1 MQNLSTQR
9 WRIGWLLALLI
20 SLCQQT
26 HVAAQNQQLL
36 RGKVTDATGAVL
48 PGVTVVVKNT
58 TVGTTTDAEG
68 LYTLR
73 VNEQSGILV
82 FSFMGTVSKEVP
94 FNGAGE
100 YNATLAED
108 TKTLNE
114 VVVVGYGTQ
123 KKVNLTGAVAVIESK
138 SLTNR
143 QVGSTSLALQG
154 AAPGVTIT
162 QQSGAPGG
170 DAGTIRIR
178 GVGSIN
184 AGQNPLILVDNV
196 EMSLDA
202 IDPNNIASISILK
215 DAAAAAV
222 YGSRAANGVVLIT
235 TKRGAKGVNVSYN
248 AYGLK
253 QQPTDLPQKVNA
265 LEHMKYWDVAQ
276 VNSGLP
282 AVFTQQIAAYEKNGP
297 DNLSLFNTDWKKL
310 VLTNNGLMQN
320 HNLNVSVGGERVKLF
335 ASGSFLDQNGLTAN
349 TNYKRMDL
357 RFNTDVA
364 ITDKLSASMDLVLNK
379 MNRLWPGQN
388 TPEYIIREML
398 GFPATTPGQYNSGQ
412 WGEGWSNA
420 NPAAQAQDG
429 GFNRTLTNSQII
441 KGTLTYKPI
450 AGLEL
455 LATYSSNNYDSRNR
469 QFMDQYDIYTA
480 DVANNTLVFARPW
493 PALNSLSDNY
503 SQNTQ
508 NLFRTQATYTK
519 SFGKHDLTILGGF
532 STEDFKTS
540 YVNTF
545 RQNLLSPDRP
555 YLNSGDQLG
564 QTMSG
569 GESRYS
575 MVSVYGRLN
584 YNYNEKYLLE
594 VNGRWDASSRFRQ
607 NNWWQL
613 FPSVS
618 GGWRIS
624 QESFWSGLS
633 HVVPEA
639 KIRASYGSLGN
650 QNLIR
655 NGASDYYPTYSLF
668 NSGSAYNYYFN
679 NVVNPGYALT
689 TAANPNIRWETSKIL
704 DIGGDFSL
712 LRNRLNITA
721 DFFQRDIVDMLQL
734 VPVPSYVGLTA
745 PFVNSGS
752 MRNKGW
758 ELGIGWRDKIR
769 DFSYQVQL
777 NASDVKNTL
786 LNNGGK
792 PIINGATIQ
801 QEGYALDSYY
811 GYIADGLFQSAEE
824 VKNAPFQYGNTAPG
838 DIRYRDISGPNGVPD
853 NKIDSYDR
861 TILGN
866 YFPRYEYSLNL
877 SAQYKGFDF
886 TAFFQGV
893 GKKDNYL
900 SGTAAQPFYSANFQ
914 GTMFEYQKDYWSP
927 DNTGA
932 AYPRLTANSIPN
944 NYVTSSFWVRSASY
958 LRLKNVVLGYTIP
971 PALTNKAKIKSA
983 RVYLS
988 GQNLVTWTNF
998 FPGFDPE
1005 QRDTGGEFYP
1015 IMRTYTVGLNINF

>member
-1 MQNLSTQR
+1 M
-9 WRIGWLLALLI
+9 GWLLAVLLT
-20 SLCQQT
+20 LVQQ
-26 HVAAQNQQLL
+26 VPVWAQGQVL
-36 RGKVTDATGAVL
+36 RGKVTGANGEIM
-48 PGVTVVVKNT
+48 PGVTAVIKNT
-58 TVGTTTDAEG
+58 NQGTTTDADG
-68 LYTLR
+68 RYTLTAT
-73 VNEQSGILV
+73 QPSGTLV
-82 FSFMGTVSKEVP
+82 FSFMGTVGQEVA

-100 YNATLAED
+100 YNVSLSED

-123 KKVNLTGAVAVIESK
+123 KKVNLTGSVAVIESK

-162 QQSGAPGG
+162 QQSGVPGG

-178 GVGSIN
+178 GIGSIN

-235 TKRGAKGVNVSYN
+235 TKRGAKGVSVSYN
-248 AYGLK
+248 AYALK
-253 QQPTDLPQKVNA
+253 QEPTDLPQKVSA

-276 VNSGLP
+276 ANSGLP
-282 AVFTQQIAAYEKNGP
+282 AAFTQQIAAYEASGP
-297 DNLSLFNTDWKKL
+297 NNLTLFNTDWKKL
-310 VLTNNGLMQN
+310 VLTNNGMMQN
-320 HNLNVSVGGERVKLF
+320 HNLNVTVGGDRIKAF
-335 ASGSFLDQNGLTAN
+335 ASGSFLNQNGLTAN
-349 TNYKRMDL
+349 TNYKRLDL
-357 RFNTDVA
+357 RFNTDMAV
-364 ITDKLSASMDLVLNK
+364 TKNLSASLDLVLNNQ
-379 MNRLWPGQN
+379 NRLWPGQSS
-388 TPEYIIREML
+388 PQYIIREML
-398 GFPATTPGQYNSGQ
+398 GFPAITPGRYDTGQ

-420 NPAAQAQDG
+420 NPAAQAENG
-429 GFNRTLTNSQII
+429 GFNRLLTDSRII
-441 KGTLTYKPI
+441 KGTLTYTPTP
-450 AGLEL
+450 GLEL
-455 LATYSSNNYDSRNR
+455 LATYSSNYSTVRNR
-469 QFMDQYDIYTA
+469 QFTDQYNIYTA
-480 DVANNTLVFARPW
+480 DVANNTLVLARPW
-493 PALNSLSDNY
+493 PALNSLADNL

-508 NLFRTQATYTK
+508 NLFRAQATYNRTV
-519 SFGKHDLTILGGF
+519 GKHGFTLLGGF

-540 YVNTF
+540 YINTY

-564 QTMSG
+564 QTLSG
-569 GESRYS
+569 GESHFS

-584 YNYNEKYLLE
+584 YNYDERYLLE
-594 VNGRWDASSRFRQ
+594 VNGRWDASSRFRET
-607 NNWWQL
+607 NWWQL

-618 GGWRIS
+618 AGWRLS

-633 HVVPEA
+633 TVVNEA

-655 NGASDYYPTYSLF
+655 DNVADYYPTYSQF

-679 NVVNPGYALT
+679 NTVNPGYALT

-704 DIGGDFSL
+704 DIGGDFAF
-712 LRNRLNITA
+712 LRNRLNVTA

-734 VPVPSYVGLTA
+734 IPVPSYVGLTA

-758 ELGIGWRDKIR
+758 ELGLGWRDKIR

-777 NASDVKNTL
+777 NASDVKNTVL
-786 LNNGGK
+786 DNGAK
-792 PIINGATIQ
+792 PVINGATIQ
-801 QEGYALDSYY
+801 QEGSALDSYY
-811 GYIADGLFQSAEE
+811 GYIADGLFQTAEE
-824 VKNAPFQYGNTAPG
+824 VKNAPFQYGNSAAG

-877 SAQYKGFDF
+877 SAQYKGFDA
-886 TAFFQGV
+886 TIFFQGV

-900 SGTAAQPFYSANFQ
+900 AGTAAQPFYSANFQ
-914 GTMFEYQKDYWSP
+914 GTMFDYQKDYWSP
-927 DNTGA
+927 NNMGA
-932 AYPRLTANSIPN
+932 AYPRLTVNSIPN
-944 NYVTSSFWVRSASY
+944 NYVTSSFWVRSAAY
-958 LRLKNVVLGYTIP
+958 LRLKNVVLGYTLP
-971 PALTNKAKIKSA
+971 TALTTKAKIKSA
-983 RVYLS
+983 RLYVS
-988 GQNLVTWTNF
+988 GQNLITWTKF

>member
-1 MQNLSTQR
+1 MQNLFTQK
-9 WRIGWLLALLI
+9 WRFGWLLVLLI
-20 SLCQQT
+20 TLCQHT
-26 HVAAQNQQLL
+26 NVSAQSQVV
-36 RGKVTDATGAVL
+36 RGRVTDSNGAML

-58 TVGTTTDAEG
+58 NVGTTTDADG
-68 LYTLR
+68 RYTLR
-73 VNEQSGILV
+73 VAEQSGTLV
-82 FSFMGTVSKEVP
+82 VSFMGTIGREIP

-100 YNATLAED
+100 YDVSLSED

-123 KKVNLTGAVAVIESK
+123 KKVNLTGSVAVIESK

-154 AAPGVTIT
+154 AAPGVTVT
-162 QQSGAPGG
+162 QQSGVPGG
-170 DAGTIRIR
+170 DGGTIRIR
-178 GVGSIN
+178 GIGSIN

-222 YGSRAANGVVLIT
+222 YGSRAANGVVLVT

-248 AYGLK
+248 AYVLK
-253 QQPTDLPQKVNA
+253 QEPTDLPQRVNG

-276 VNSGLP
+276 ANSGLP
-282 AVFTQQIAAYEKNGP
+282 AAFTSQIAAYEASGP
-297 DNLSLFNTDWKKL
+297 NNLTLFNTDWKKL
-310 VLTNNGLMQN
+310 VLTNNGMMQN
-320 HNLNVSVGGERVKLF
+320 HNLNVSVGGDRVKVF
-335 ASGSFLDQNGLTAN
+335 ASGSFLNQNGLTAN

-364 ITDKLSASMDLVLNK
+364 ITSKLSASMDLVLNK
-379 MNRLWPGQN
+379 SNRLWPGQN
-388 TPEYIIREML
+388 TPQYIIREML
-398 GFPATTPGQYNSGQ
+398 GFPAISPGRYNTGQ

-420 NPAAQAQDG
+420 NPAAQAENG
-429 GFNRTLTNSQII
+429 GFNRNLTDSQII
-441 KGTLTYKPI
+441 KGTLTYTPTP
-450 AGLEL
+450 GLEIL
-455 LATYSSNNYDSRNR
+455 GTYSSNYYTVRNR
-469 QFMDQYDIYTA
+469 QFMDQYQIYTP
-480 DVANNTLVFARPW
+480 DVVNNTVVFARPW
-493 PALNSLSDNY
+493 PALNSLTDNY
-503 SQNTQ
+503 SQNYQ
-508 NLFRTQATYTK
+508 NLFRTQATYNQTV
-519 SFGKHDLTILGGF
+519 GKHGFTVLGGF
-532 STEDFKTS
+532 STEDFRSTF
-540 YVNTF
+540 VNTY

-564 QTMSG
+564 QSLGG

-575 MVSVYGRLN
+575 MVSAYGRLT
-584 YNYNEKYLLE
+584 YNYDERYLLE
-594 VNGRWDASSRFRQ
+594 VNGRWDASSRFRDS
-607 NNWWQL
+607 NRWKL

-618 GGWRIS
+618 AGWRIS
-624 QESFWSGLS
+624 QEKFFSGLS
-633 HVVPEA
+633 HVVSEA
-639 KIRASYGSLGN
+639 KLRASYGSLGN

-655 NGASDYYPTYSLF
+655 DGSSDYYPTYSLF
-668 NSGSAYNYYFN
+668 NSGAAYNYYFN
-679 NVVNPGYALT
+679 NAVNPGYALT
-689 TAANPNIRWETSKIL
+689 TAANPAIKWETSKIL
-704 DIGGDFSL
+704 DIGADFSL
-712 LRNRLNITA
+712 LHNRLTITA
-721 DFFQRDIVDMLQL
+721 DFFQRDIIDMLQL
-734 VPVPSYVGLTA
+734 VPVPAYVGLTA

-758 ELGIGWRDKIR
+758 ELGIGWRNKIGE
-769 DFSYQVQL
+769 FSYQAQA
-777 NASDVKNTL
+777 NISDVKNTV

-792 PIINGATIQ
+792 VIINGATIQ

-824 VKNAPFQYGNTAPG
+824 VKNAPFQYGNSAAG

-877 SAQYKGFDF
+877 SAQFKGFDF

-914 GTMFEYQKDYWSP
+914 GTMFNYQKDYWSP
-927 DNTGA
+927 TNTGA
-932 AYPRLTANSIPN
+932 AYPRLTVNSMPN
-944 NYVTSSFWVRSASY
+944 NYVTSSFWVRSAAY
-958 LRLKNVVLGYTIP
+958 LRLKNVVVGYTLP
-971 PALTNKAKIKSA
+971 TVLTNKVKIKSA
-983 RVYLS
+983 RLYVS
-988 GQNLVTWTNF
+988 GQNLVTWTKF